1 MPEKISEKI
10 AECKTKIDSLWWVRA
25 GTRKALKQMVE
36 ILDEM
41 NKTIEKIK

>member
-1 MPEKISEKI
+1 MPEKISKKI
-10 AECKTKIDSLWWVRA
+10 AECKAKVDSLWWVRT
-25 GTRKALKQMVE
+25 GTRKALQQMVE

>member
-1 MPEKISEKI
+1 MAEKLSKKI
-10 AECKTKIDSLWWVRA
+10 AECKAKVDSLWWVRI
-25 GTRKALKQMVE
+25 GTRQALQQMVE

>member
-1 MPEKISEKI
+1 MTEKISKKI
-10 AECKTKIDSLWWVRA
+10 AECKAKVDSLWWIRI
-25 GTRKALKQMVE
+25 GTRRALQQMVE